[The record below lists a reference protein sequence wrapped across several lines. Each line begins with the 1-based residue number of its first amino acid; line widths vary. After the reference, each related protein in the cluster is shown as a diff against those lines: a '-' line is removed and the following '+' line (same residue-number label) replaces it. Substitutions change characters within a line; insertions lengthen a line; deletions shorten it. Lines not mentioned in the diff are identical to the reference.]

1 MCSSMTARVQDIL
14 DILLMLK
21 LAYFCDGEGVKLD
34 AKQRFF
40 LAVFLLNTTG
50 SVWIRTTE
58 PTK

>member
-1 MCSSMTARVQDIL
+1 MTARVQDIL